1 MKIIIVDMLQ
11 RWGKRLL
18 KKNPSIGYNVVGER
32 VQVYTAQMEKDLAF
46 QITALADRHSGGA
59 KS

>member
-1 MKIIIVDMLQ
+1 M
-11 RWGKRLL
+11 GKAAAE
-18 KKNPSIGYNVVGER
+18 KKDNPSLGYNVVGEK

-59 KS
+59 ES